1 MKVIR
6 GVKESDRCDLFL
18 SHLFLPSF
26 FLALKGKGKER
37 HGDQEGVSWPLSSR
51 KQLHHP
57 YWGKALSKTVLLK
70 LRVSINC
77 TGKEKRTVK
86 SPSCVRLFA
95 TPWTVAYR
103 APPPMGFSRK
113 GYWSGLPF
121 STPGESS
128 RPRNQT
134 WVSHITGRRFTV

>member
-1 MKVIR
+1 MEGGGQVAENFLDLRTGPSCESVGFRPSSNPPSHILHSFFSFFIAYFVKVIG

-26 FLALKGKGKER
+26 FLALKGKGKEW
-37 HGDQEGVSWPLSSR
+37 HGDQEGVSWPLSSL

-70 LRVSINC
+70 LRVSIHC

-86 SPSCVRLFA
+86 SPSCV
-95 TPWTVAYR
+95 
-103 APPPMGFSRK
+103 
-113 GYWSGLPF
+113 
-121 STPGESS
+121 
-128 RPRNQT
+128 
-134 WVSHITGRRFTV
+134 